1 MSLSRRLTRKGRTSA
16 YSQCRSITVCDAARV
31 TSERWRALTEWPLI
45 GVALVFLV
53 VFSWAVIGDVRG
65 EAAFRANVL
74 MWICWAAFAV
84 DYVVRLV
91 LAEQRGRW
99 FVRHLPDLALVALP
113 MLRPLRLLRLIILLA
128 AFQRLAGRTMR
139 GRVLVY
145 VVGSTIGLVYL
156 CSLAMLEVER
166 HDPASR
172 IHSFGEAIWWAFATI
187 TTVGYGDITP
197 VTFEGRLI
205 AVVLM
210 IGGVALLGTVT
221 AALAS
226 WLVER
231 VGVET
236 REAVQDQ
243 ADTRE
248 TQELRRERAA
258 DERTTARLEAL
269 SAEIAALRAEL
280 AHRPGPVPEADGT
293 RPLAP

>member
-1 MSLSRRLTRKGRTSA
+1 MTV
-16 YSQCRSITVCDAARV
+16 TVCDAARV
-31 TSERWRALTEWPLI
+31 TSARWQALTEWPLI

-53 VFSWAVIGDVRG
+53 VLSWAVIGDIHG
-65 EAAFRANVL
+65 EAAVRANVV
-74 MWICWAAFAV
+74 MWICWVPFVV
-84 DYVVRLV
+84 DYVVRLI

-139 GRVLVY
+139 GRVLIY
-145 VVGSTIGLVYL
+145 VLGSTVGLIYL
-156 CSLAMLEVER
+156 CSLVMVEVER
-166 HDPASR
+166 HAPGSR
-172 IHSFGEAIWWAFATI
+172 IRDFGDAVWWAFTTI

-236 REAVQDQ
+236 REAVRDE
-243 ADTRE
+243 ADATAAE
-248 TQELRRERAA
+248 GVRREQAA
-258 DERTTARLEAL
+258 DERMMARLADL
-269 SAEIAALRAEL
+269 SAEIAALRADL
-280 AHRPGPVPEADGT
+280 AGRPGAAPDAESP
-293 RPLAP
+293 RPASP